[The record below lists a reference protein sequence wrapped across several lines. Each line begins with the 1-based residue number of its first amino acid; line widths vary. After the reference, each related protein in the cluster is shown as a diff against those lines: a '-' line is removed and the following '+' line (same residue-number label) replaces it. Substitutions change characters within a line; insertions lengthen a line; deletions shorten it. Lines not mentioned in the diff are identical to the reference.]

1 MQNFCWKMIQYE
13 EEPSPGIVHSVA
25 VRQYRLRGPFW
36 NPGEEFFKEIINY
49 GISPGNE
56 VKYIR

>member
-1 MQNFCWKMIQYE
+1 MQNSCGKMIQYE
-13 EEPSPGIVHSVA
+13 GEPSRPRAHSA
-25 VRQYRLRGPFW
+25 GVREYRLQRPLR